1 MMAAL
6 PTPVSTGSAF
16 ARGYGE
22 TPPQRLRGGRVRFQ
36 GSLSIPIGDTPGGL
50 GGLYLPRTV
59 DNVHMWKVLLSSFIV
74 VGVIAVHAQAP
85 TTPAKPQEGTSQPKP
100 APPATTPAPAPKPTA
115 PATTPPATTPPA
127 TTPPA
132 TTPPATTTPAAPRR
146 APATNSRAGMTITV
160 TDPKGLT
167 LPGIQVGVTGTT
179 TRSGETDESGN
190 INFTGLMAGT
200 YRLRFDGENWISFER
215 EVTLSA
221 GKVQDVDVALNPA
234 PEPPPPPAPA
244 PAPEPVAPATKVGP
258 KGQPQTVAI
267 LDWLDKEF
275 VGRDPRRESILA
287 CSGNERTTI
296 LQLNEPMPQRLYEE
310 ADVVYYVL
318 GGEGSVSLDGKNAR
332 ITTNG
337 FVSVPRGTPHSFEK
351 RGNRPLMLLAVLGG
365 EPCEKAK

>member
-1 MMAAL
+1 MA
-6 PTPVSTGSAF
+6 
-16 ARGYGE
+16 
-22 TPPQRLRGGRVRFQ
+22 
-36 GSLSIPIGDTPGGL
+36 
-50 GGLYLPRTV
+50 
-59 DNVHMWKVLLSSFIV
+59 
-74 VGVIAVHAQAP
+74 
-85 TTPAKPQEGTSQPKP
+85 
-100 APPATTPAPAPKPTA
+100 
-115 PATTPPATTPPA
+115 
-127 TTPPA
+127 
-132 TTPPATTTPAAPRR
+132 
-146 APATNSRAGMTITV
+146 ITV

-179 TRSGETDESGN
+179 TRSGETDASGN

-200 YRLRFDGENWISFER
+200 YRLRFDGEKWISFER

-234 PEPPPPPAPA
+234 PEPPPPPPAPA

-351 RGNRPLMLLAVLGG
+351 RGNRPIHFSLDDVQIPVPERADSLLVLNDVLDRLEAMDEQQAKIVEMRFFGG
-365 EPCEKAK
+365 MSNAEIAECMDISERTVGRDWQAARLWLYRELNQT